1 MESTVRKMERYVNS
15 TASLYSEI
23 EVMNELEVATKKF
36 QQNQHE
42 ESGKAFE
49 HKLVW
54 QIQDVKHLKDV
65 SLWNRTYDKVI
76 ELLARNVCTVD
87 ARIRIVFGD
96 AISRRDILNASVSM
110 SQVNFSGSMQRPK
123 QGSGHKSGELD
134 LDRPVQRKASLTKS
148 SSAKNND
155 YYGHSCPTETKLSE
169 QRMVNFRRPVEL
181 QKTEGRRPLVWSR
194 GFQSCTWYGHQGGC
208 LWNV

>member
-1 MESTVRKMERYVNS
+1 MTDMKSTVRKMERYVNS

-65 SLWNRTYDKVI
+65 LLWNRTYDKFI

-110 SQVNFSGSMQRPK
+110 SQVNFSGSM
-123 QGSGHKSGELD
+123 D
-134 LDRPVQRKASLTKS
+134 LDINR
-148 SSAKNND
+148 
-155 YYGHSCPTETKLSE
+155 
-169 QRMVNFRRPVEL
+169 VN
-181 QKTEGRRPLVWSR
+181 WI
-194 GFQSCTWYGHQGGC
+194 
-208 LWNV
+208 